1 MKNVSNVVKKSQSI
15 LCEDHSTWIPLYY
28 SFEKDSVYT
37 TSAND
42 RFLVTTLINPN
53 TSKDIIEAVE
63 RWKRL

>member
-15 LCEDHSTWIPLYY
+15 LCDDRPTWLPLYY
-28 SFEKDSVYT
+28 SFKTDSVYT

-42 RFLVTTLINPN
+42 RFLITTLINPN

>member
-1 MKNVSNVVKKSQSI
+1 MGWTFYNS
-15 LCEDHSTWIPLYY
+15 
-28 SFEKDSVYT
+28 
-37 TSAND
+37 ND

>member
-1 MKNVSNVVKKSQSI
+1 MKNINNVVKKSQSI
-15 LCEDHSTWIPLYY
+15 VCGNRSTWLPLYY

-37 TSAND
+37 SAAD
-42 RFLVTTLINPN
+42 GRFLVTTLINTN